1 MPLFSIDS
9 WYEGGRVLSTLVR
22 AESLAAM
29 VRAVEARWPSE
40 LESSCI
46 RVSESEGTYYGS
58 KQGELTTRYGER
70 FVVRRVR
77 LPCLGCPYIGG
88 HQHLPLLG
96 SPPPMSLE
104 RGDDASTRP

>member
-1 MPLFSIDS
+1 MPLFNVDS
-9 WYEGGRVLSTLVR
+9 WYKGERVLSTLIR

-46 RVSESEGTYYGS
+46 RASENGGTFYGG
-58 KQGELTTRYGER
+58 KQGELTTRHGER

-77 LPCLGCPYIGG
+77 LPCLHCPYIGS
-88 HQHLPLLG
+88 HQRQ
-96 SPPPMSLE
+96 PPW
-104 RGDDASTRP
+104 DRPPSRPGE